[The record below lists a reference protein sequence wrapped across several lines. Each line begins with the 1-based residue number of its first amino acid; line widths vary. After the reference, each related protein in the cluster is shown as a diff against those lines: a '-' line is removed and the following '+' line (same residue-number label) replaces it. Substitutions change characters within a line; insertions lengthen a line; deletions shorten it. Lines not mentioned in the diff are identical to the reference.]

1 MSTDGT
7 NSEDDAEAIDG
18 IRRIGETARR
28 IGESMPVVE
37 TAPLAESGG
46 AIAELLPHISTSGAG
61 ATRQPDRGFGEGPPG
76 SIDAGMV
83 VSRDVG
89 GNEHSD
95 DSPFLVVQGLATAA
109 LRMSRSCSD
118 RIMAAGHR
126 ERPPNSDLVAPP
138 SVDSSR
144 PEVSS
149 SSRAAA
155 LSRA

>member
-7 NSEDDAEAIDG
+7 NSEDDAGAIDG

-28 IGESMPVVE
+28 IGESMVE
-37 TAPLAESGG
+37 KKPLAKSGG

-76 SIDAGMV
+76 SIDACMV

-95 DSPFLVVQGLATAA
+95 DSPFMVVQGLATAA

-126 ERPPNSDLVAPP
+126 ERPPNSDPVAPP
-138 SVDSSR
+138 SVDSL
-144 PEVSS
+144 SS